1 MKDKKISILLS
12 SLALGGTERAMLNL
26 AEAIAKT
33 GITVELLLTRK
44 EGEFLEEA
52 EKKFRVVD
60 LHLNKTYELP
70 FKLLHYIITN
80 RPDAVISNNWKQ
92 SLCACLT
99 RLMFPFFKL
108 LVVEHGPPSSWV
120 FSFIATL
127 FYPAATRLIAVST
140 GVADAIEQCTF
151 GLSGKVKVIY
161 NAINPTGYRLIE
173 KEKTFNTNRKK
184 IITVGRLVAEKNHA
198 LLLDAFAIA
207 FRRVDAELVLV
218 GAGVLRGELESR
230 AEKLGIKDRVRFVGF
245 HSRPNELL
253 TEADLFVLSSDYEG
267 LGNVL
272 VEALFCGLPI
282 VSTDCPHG
290 PREVLMNGKYG
301 ALVRPGDA
309 AALADAIVN
318 ELSKEK
324 KPEIQ
329 QMGAEI
335 FLPDKIASQ
344 YLSCLGFT

>member
-1 MKDKKISILLS
+1 
-12 SLALGGTERAMLNL
+12 
-26 AEAIAKT
+26 
-33 GITVELLLTRK
+33 
-44 EGEFLEEA
+44 
-52 EKKFRVVD
+52 
-60 LHLNKTYELP
+60 
-70 FKLLHYIITN
+70 
-80 RPDAVISNNWKQ
+80 
-92 SLCACLT
+92 
-99 RLMFPFFKL
+99 
-108 LVVEHGPPSSWV
+108 
-120 FSFIATL
+120 
-127 FYPAATRLIAVST
+127 
-140 GVADAIEQCTF
+140 
-151 GLSGKVKVIY
+151 
-161 NAINPTGYRLIE
+161 
-173 KEKTFNTNRKK
+173 
-184 IITVGRLVAEKNHA
+184 
-198 LLLDAFAIA
+198 
-207 FRRVDAELVLV
+207 
-218 GAGVLRGELESR
+218 
-230 AEKLGIKDRVRFVGF
+230 
-245 HSRPNELL
+245 L